1 MNLTA
6 RVVPFS
12 SVVGSSVTLHDESGK
27 VVCQLALL
35 NTGPHTDDAAEW
47 KRRQTS
53 FADEVARRF
62 NSAAA
67 LESETPA

>member
-12 SVVGSSVTLHDESGK
+12 SVVGSSVTLHDKSGK

-35 NTGPHTDDAAEW
+35 NTGPHTDDPAEW
-47 KRRQTS
+47 KRRQTT
-53 FADEVARRF
+53 FADEVAARF
-62 NSAAA
+62 NAGRA
-67 LESETPA
+67 P

>member
-35 NTGPHTDDAAEW
+35 NTGPHNDDPVEW
-47 KRRQTS
+47 KRRQITL
-53 FADEVARRF
+53 ADEVAKRF
-62 NSAAA
+62 NADA
-67 LESETPA
+67 LGDTK